1 MTSETPTVH
10 YFSDVLCVWAW
21 LGDVRHEK
29 VLDAYGDRVKITGHF
44 CSVFTDT
51 VDKIDKSWGHR
62 GGYEGFNRHLVETAA
77 RFEHVTLNENVWRT
91 VKPKTSSGPHLF
103 LRAVARCADD
113 PTFERATRAVRNAFF
128 ADARDISNWHV
139 LAEIAQELGLDYPT
153 VEAQLRDS
161 TAIADLAHDEQLASR
176 LRVKGSP
183 TWVMNEGRQIL
194 FGNVGYRTVAA
205 NLDEIL
211 HEPTPGE
218 ASWC

>member
-1 MTSETPTVH
+1 MSAPTVH

-21 LGDVRHEK
+21 LGEVRHEK
-29 VLDAYGDRVKITGHF
+29 VLEAYGGRAQITGHF

-51 VDKIDKSWGHR
+51 VHKIEKVWGHR
-62 GGYEGFNRHLVETAA
+62 GGYEGFNRHLVETAG
-77 RFEHVTLNENVWRT
+77 RFDHVTLNEDVWRT

-103 LRAVARCADD
+103 LRAVARVADAA
-113 PTFERATRAVRNAFF
+113 TFEIATRRVRNAFF
-128 ADARDISNWHV
+128 AEARDISSWGV
-139 LAEIAQELGLDYPT
+139 LAEIAEELGIDYAA
-153 VEAQLRDS
+153 VQAQLQDS
-161 TAIADLAHDEQLASR
+161 SAIADLAYDEQLASK
-176 LRVKGSP
+176 LGVKGSP
-183 TWVMNEGRQIL
+183 TWVMNEGRQVL